1 MNPYSYTVIWV
12 YFLIS
17 GFRMSGVLNTVDQR
31 TNLVGEN
38 RLELLLFSLNSR
50 QIFAINVFKVKEV
63 IKVPQLTKMP
73 GSHHNITGVASL
85 RGEPVP
91 IIDLRSAI
99 GFPPSRLDNQEQNL
113 IVTEYNRTVQGFL
126 VGQVRNIINTAWT
139 EIQPPPKSAG
149 RSNYLTAITQVKDNE
164 QSFIV
169 EIIDV
174 EKVLAEIIYYDV
186 SISEDVL
193 DRELANQMI
202 GRKVLIVDDSSTARN
217 QVKGT
222 LSQLGIEIIEC
233 RDGLEALTLLKSWC
247 DEGREVSKELLM
259 MITDA
264 EMPEMD
270 GYKLTHEVRSDK
282 RMKDLYVTL
291 NTSLSGSFNE
301 AMVQKVGCDRFISKF
316 QPDLLVQVAQDRLR
330 DVLS

>member
-1 MNPYSYTVIWV
+1 
-12 YFLIS
+12 
-17 GFRMSGVLNTVDQR
+17 MSGVLNTVDQR

-63 IKVPQLTKMP
+63 IKVPLLTKMP
-73 GSHHNITGVASL
+73 GSHPHITGVASL

-91 IIDLRSAI
+91 VIDLRSAI
-99 GFPPSRLDNQEQNL
+99 GFPPRRAQDTEQNL
-113 IVTEYNRTVQGFL
+113 IITEYNRTIQGFL

-149 RSNYLTAITQVKDNE
+149 RANYLTAITHVKE
-164 QSFIV
+164 QGSHSQIV

-174 EKVLAEIIYYDV
+174 EKVLAEIVHYDV
-186 SISEDVL
+186 SISEEVL
-193 DRELANQMI
+193 DHVLLNDMT
-202 GRKVLIVDDSSTARN
+202 GRSVLIVDDSSTARN
-217 QVKGT
+217 QVKDT
-222 LSQLGIEIIEC
+222 LSQLGLNIIEC
-233 RDGLEALTLLKSWC
+233 RDGLEALNLLKSWC
-247 DEGREVSKELLM
+247 DQGKNIYKELLM

-270 GYKLTHEVRSDK
+270 GYKLTHEIRNDP
-282 RMKDLYVTL
+282 RMKDLYITL

-301 AMVQKVGCDRFISKF
+301 AMVQKVGCNRFISKF
-316 QPDLLVQVAQDRLR
+316 QPDLLVQVAQERLR
-330 DVLS
+330 EVLS

>member
-1 MNPYSYTVIWV
+1 
-12 YFLIS
+12 
-17 GFRMSGVLNTVDQR
+17 MSGVLNTVDQR

-63 IKVPQLTKMP
+63 IKVPLLTKMP
-73 GSHHNITGVASL
+73 GSHPHITGVASL

-91 IIDLRSAI
+91 VIDLRSAI
-99 GFPPSRLDNQEQNL
+99 GFPPRRAQDTEQNL
-113 IVTEYNRTVQGFL
+113 IITEYNRTIQGFL

-149 RSNYLTAITQVKDNE
+149 RANYLTAITHVKE
-164 QSFIV
+164 QGSHTQIV

-174 EKVLAEIIYYDV
+174 EKVLAEIVHYDV
-186 SISEDVL
+186 SISEEVL
-193 DRELANQMI
+193 DHELLNNMT
-202 GRKVLIVDDSSTARN
+202 GRYVLIVDDSSTARN
-217 QVKGT
+217 QVKDT
-222 LSQLGIEIIEC
+222 LSQLGLNIIEC
-233 RDGLEALTLLKSWC
+233 RDGLEALNLLKSWC
-247 DEGREVSKELLM
+247 DQGKNIYKELLM

-270 GYKLTHEVRSDK
+270 GYKLTYEIRNDP
-282 RMKDLYVTL
+282 RMKDLYITL

-301 AMVQKVGCDRFISKF
+301 AMVQKVGCNRFISKF
-316 QPDLLVQVAQDRLR
+316 QPDLLVQVAQERLR
-330 DVLS
+330 EVLS